1 MQRQANLKSIIKC
14 IHSCLF
20 EVLFA
25 LIHLKNAALSKYV
38 QTCKT
43 WIPWNWG
50 SRLQV
55 WMDNVPSDVLIE
67 DLIAWLA
74 WPAHNRAYLIPRPF
88 IRHRLHWSLY
98 NYIMYL
104 GQESSI
110 LYFIYWVQL
119 LIKKGIGN
127 TALFYAHLKILSHQI
142 WCYWEIFDYLLGLR
156 CCLYLQHIS
165 SQTVKVSVL
174 QFILKKNIYIA

>member
-1 MQRQANLKSIIKC
+1 MHTQLSFWSPICFDPFKKCSFVKVCANMQNLDS
-14 IHSCLF
+14 
-20 EVLFA
+20 
-25 LIHLKNAALSKYV
+25 LKLRL
-38 QTCKT
+38 KT
-43 WIPWNWG
+43 
-50 SRLQV
+50 LQV

-119 LIKKGIGN
+119 LIKKRHWKHCS
-127 TALFYAHLKILSHQI
+127 LLCPFKDLKSSNLV
-142 WCYWEIFDYLLGLR
+142 LLGNFWL
-156 CCLYLQHIS
+156 S
-165 SQTVKVSVL
+165 VESKVLPVPATHL
-174 QFILKKNIYIA
+174 

>member
-1 MQRQANLKSIIKC
+1 MHTQLSFWSPICFDPFKKCSFVKVCANMQNLDS
-14 IHSCLF
+14 
-20 EVLFA
+20 
-25 LIHLKNAALSKYV
+25 LKLRL
-38 QTCKT
+38 KT
-43 WIPWNWG
+43 
-50 SRLQV
+50 LQV

-119 LIKKGIGN
+119 LIKKRHWKHCS
-127 TALFYAHLKILSHQI
+127 LLYPFKDLKSSNLV
-142 WCYWEIFDYLLGLR
+142 LLGNFWL
-156 CCLYLQHIS
+156 
-165 SQTVKVSVL
+165 SVGSKML
-174 QFILKKNIYIA
+174 PVPATHL

>member
-43 WIPWNWG
+43 WIPWNLG
-50 SRLQV
+50 SRQQV

-119 LIKKGIGN
+119 LIRKRHWKHCS
-127 TALFYAHLKILSHQI
+127 LLCPFKDLKSSNLV
-142 WCYWEIFDYLLGLR
+142 LLGNFWL
-156 CCLYLQHIS
+156 
-165 SQTVKVSVL
+165 SVGSKML
-174 QFILKKNIYIA
+174 PVPATHL

>member
-1 MQRQANLKSIIKC
+1 MHTQLSFWSPICFDPFKKCSFVKVCANMQNLDS
-14 IHSCLF
+14 
-20 EVLFA
+20 
-25 LIHLKNAALSKYV
+25 LKLRL
-38 QTCKT
+38 KT
-43 WIPWNWG
+43 
-50 SRLQV
+50 LQV

-119 LIKKGIGN
+119 LIRKRHWKHCS
-127 TALFYAHLKILSHQI
+127 LLCPFKDLKSSNLV
-142 WCYWEIFDYLLGLR
+142 LLGNFWL
-156 CCLYLQHIS
+156 
-165 SQTVKVSVL
+165 SVGSKML
-174 QFILKKNIYIA
+174 PVPATHL

>member
-1 MQRQANLKSIIKC
+1 MHTQLSFWSPICFDPFKKCSFVKVCANMQNLDS
-14 IHSCLF
+14 
-20 EVLFA
+20 
-25 LIHLKNAALSKYV
+25 LKLRL
-38 QTCKT
+38 KT
-43 WIPWNWG
+43 
-50 SRLQV
+50 LQV

-119 LIKKGIGN
+119 LIKKRHWKHCSLLCPFKDFKSSN
-127 TALFYAHLKILSHQI
+127 LV
-142 WCYWEIFDYLLGLR
+142 LLGNFWL
-156 CCLYLQHIS
+156 
-165 SQTVKVSVL
+165 SVGSKML
-174 QFILKKNIYIA
+174 PVPATHL

>member
-1 MQRQANLKSIIKC
+1 MHTQLSFWSPICFDPFKKCSFVKVCANMQNLDS
-14 IHSCLF
+14 
-20 EVLFA
+20 
-25 LIHLKNAALSKYV
+25 LKLRL
-38 QTCKT
+38 KT
-43 WIPWNWG
+43 
-50 SRLQV
+50 LQV

-67 DLIAWLA
+67 DLIARLA

-119 LIKKGIGN
+119 LIKKRHWKHCS
-127 TALFYAHLKILSHQI
+127 LLCPFKDLKSSNLV
-142 WCYWEIFDYLLGLR
+142 LLGNFWL
-156 CCLYLQHIS
+156 
-165 SQTVKVSVL
+165 SVGSKML
-174 QFILKKNIYIA
+174 PVPATHL

>member
-1 MQRQANLKSIIKC
+1 MHTQLSFWSPICFDPFKKCSFVKVCANMQNLDS
-14 IHSCLF
+14 
-20 EVLFA
+20 
-25 LIHLKNAALSKYV
+25 LKLRL
-38 QTCKT
+38 KT
-43 WIPWNWG
+43 
-50 SRLQV
+50 LQV

-127 TALFYAHLKILSHQI
+127 TALFYAHLKIWSHQI

-174 QFILKKNIYIA
+174 QFILKKKKYIA

>member
-1 MQRQANLKSIIKC
+1 MHTQLSFWSPICFDPFKKCSFVKVCANMQNLDS
-14 IHSCLF
+14 
-20 EVLFA
+20 
-25 LIHLKNAALSKYV
+25 LKLRL
-38 QTCKT
+38 KT
-43 WIPWNWG
+43 
-50 SRLQV
+50 LQV

-88 IRHRLHWSLY
+88 IRHRLYWSLY

-119 LIKKGIGN
+119 LIKKRHWKHCS
-127 TALFYAHLKILSHQI
+127 LLCPFKDLKSSNLV
-142 WCYWEIFDYLLGLR
+142 LLGNFWL
-156 CCLYLQHIS
+156 
-165 SQTVKVSVL
+165 SVGSKML
-174 QFILKKNIYIA
+174 PVPATHL

>member
-1 MQRQANLKSIIKC
+1 MHTQLSFWSPICFDPFKKCSFVKVCANMQNLDS
-14 IHSCLF
+14 
-20 EVLFA
+20 
-25 LIHLKNAALSKYV
+25 LKLRL
-38 QTCKT
+38 KT
-43 WIPWNWG
+43 
-50 SRLQV
+50 LQV

-119 LIKKGIGN
+119 LIKKRHWKHCS
-127 TALFYAHLKILSHQI
+127 LLCPFKDLKSSNLV
-142 WCYWEIFDYLLGLR
+142 LLGNFWL
-156 CCLYLQHIS
+156 
-165 SQTVKVSVL
+165 SVGSKML
-174 QFILKKNIYIA
+174 PVPATHL